1 MDKKLNAHSLQGFQ
15 GPHSPCVCQ
24 NMRALCSR
32 LMIAKVKDRRLF
44 VFGLVLH
51 PDFRDEWKHLLRN
64 ICSDPEPRFC
74 WGASLVH
81 AFAMAGCL
89 SLLRYS
95 VEVEGMNPMAINKQ
109 GQTTLDIVCKK
120 IRLIK
125 PNDQF
130 ESSRRL
136 ERIVDYL
143 FRIEQRTKEG
153 LTMISVSLDIL
164 PDLVKI
170 IGQYWAF
177 QLLNLH

>member
-1 MDKKLNAHSLQGFQ
+1 
-15 GPHSPCVCQ
+15 
-24 NMRALCSR
+24 MRELCSR
-32 LMIAKVKDRRLF
+32 MIISEITSRRLF
-44 VFGLVLH
+44 VFGLILH
-51 PDFRDEWKHLLRN
+51 PDFRAEWKHMIAN
-64 ICSDPEPRFC
+64 TCSDPDPRFC
-74 WGASLVH
+74 YGTTLVH
-81 AFAMAGCL
+81 RFAETGCL

-95 VEVEGMNPMAINKQ
+95 VEVEGMNPMPRNKQ
-109 GQTTLDIVCKK
+109 GQTTLDIVCEK